1 MEKIE
6 ECKKLLS
13 MFDEDVIKRKS
24 TYFDVA
30 GYSHYENMI
39 SNILAFF
46 FNTEEEHGMNDLW
59 LKSLLKC
66 YYKNKGADF
75 DDKTAYSTEGEVQ
88 REYATDNGKRIDLL
102 FTTSDNKVI
111 VIENKIYSGVYNP
124 FEEYHK
130 QAEKDFEEHEPI
142 EILLTLWPNRC
153 DSYTFVNI
161 SYSQL
166 LTKVREEFGVYASAA
181 NEKWIIFMNEF
192 MKNIDSKLED
202 STVNEELQNI
212 YRENGKQIRNLWKAI
227 TQDIESKLRF
237 MNDAKDAINA
247 QIHTSDELRIYNAEV
262 YKKSSL
268 SGGYGS
274 IYVDVEKDKNH
285 TLVYEPYFMNLP
297 SNEGVEDGGILYLA
311 IWDRK
316 CKDVFDY
323 KDPGEV
329 FKDYNIRKVD
339 KTRGWGKWI
348 ILRQYDFEKIKV
360 EDFAAES
367 VEIIKKLA
375 EL

>member
-1 MEKIE
+1 MKKIE
-6 ECKKLLS
+6 DYKELLS

-46 FNTEEEHGMNDLW
+46 FNTEEEHGMKDLW

-66 YYKNKGADF
+66 YYKNKSADF

-88 REYATDNGKRIDLL
+88 REYSTDNGKRIDLL
-102 FTTSDNKVI
+102 FTTNDNKVI

-130 QAEKDFEEHEPI
+130 QAEKDFETHEPI

-166 LTKVREEFGVYASAA
+166 LAKVREEFGVYASAA

-348 ILRQYDFEKIKV
+348 ILRQYDFEKIRV